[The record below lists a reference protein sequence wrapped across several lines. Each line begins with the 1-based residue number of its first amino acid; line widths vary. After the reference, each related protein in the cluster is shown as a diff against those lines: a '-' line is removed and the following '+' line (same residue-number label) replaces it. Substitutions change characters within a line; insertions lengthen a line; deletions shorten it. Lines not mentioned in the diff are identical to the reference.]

1 MKTHVIPHGLR
12 IALAGLMAFAIAGCD
27 RPGKVAGVPQPGAA
41 AAVEVSDATLTTAV
55 KTALLRE
62 EVLKSVDITVVAAKG
77 DVRLTG
83 LVDTQGQIDRAITVA
98 RGIEG
103 VHSIHDELT
112 VKK

>member
-1 MKTHVIPHGLR
+1 MKTHTIPHGLR
-12 IALAGLMAFAIAGCD
+12 IALAGLMALAIAGCD
-27 RPGKVAGVPQPGAA
+27 KAGTVAGTPQPGAA
-41 AAVEVSDATLTTAV
+41 SPAEVSDATLTTTV

-62 EVLKSVDITVVAAKG
+62 EALKSMDITVAAAKG

-83 LVDTQGQIDRAITVA
+83 LADTQGQIDRAITVA
-98 RGIEG
+98 RSIEG